1 MNSEAFSSPSQ
12 PSESRSERIFDKE
25 ATLNRLAGD
34 QELFLDM
41 IDFFAEDGPALIAEI
56 RAGFESGDIEV
67 VGRGAHSLK
76 GLSANF
82 GAQHAV
88 EAARA
93 VEQSAK
99 AGDMSQ
105 AMERSHDL
113 EREVGR
119 LTAALEMH
127 SRRARK
133 S

>member
-1 MNSEAFSSPSQ
+1 MNSEAFSSRSQ
-12 PSESRSERIFDKE
+12 SSEPASERVFDKE
-25 ATLNRLAGD
+25 GTLTRLGGD

-41 IDFFAEDGPALIAEI
+41 IDFFAEDGPALMAEI
-56 RAGFESGDIEV
+56 RSGFETGDIEV

-82 GAQHAV
+82 GAQQAM

-99 AGDMSQ
+99 AGDVSQ
-105 AMERSHDL
+105 AMQRSHDL

-119 LTAALEMH
+119 LTVALEMH

-133 S
+133 P